1 MEKLNPRG
9 AVQKAEIRIKN
20 GGGVHNEDT
29 AKKYTKRNT
38 AEQFGTISGRVQGTS
53 VCNRKEPKWDPRGG
67 GGTAHLGA
75 HGDLKP
81 VFGVYLGGV
90 FFGGGRLP
98 LVLF

>member
-1 MEKLNPRG
+1 MTPAVARVQIEARKSVEKLNPRG

-53 VCNRKEPKWDPRGG
+53 VCNRLRPSPGSVGVDGAGRPGG
-67 GGTAHLGA
+67 
-75 HGDLKP
+75 DW
-81 VFGVYLGGV
+81 V
-90 FFGGGRLP
+90 
-98 LVLF
+98 